1 MCSATL
7 LSETLVALLWLVAAW
22 ARSAASSSRSARSKA
37 VVVGLV
43 VVVAAAAAAEDCLA
57 ISAFISA
64 SSRRRVERSVS
75 SVGGGVVPGAR
86 LITVGGGVPA
96 CALTLVGVG
105 VGPASA
111 LLVAGDASN
120 RTNAEKAFGVDAGV
134 VFWFLAGLVL
144 GLFACKVTER
154 CVKSL
159 GRLVAYLFLKCLFL
173 INLLCNT
180 RREAK

>member
-7 LSETLVALLWLVAAW
+7 LSETLVEIVWVAAW

-43 VVVAAAAAAEDCLA
+43 VVAAAAAVAEDCLA

-111 LLVAGDASN
+111 AELLLAVGVAGGLLAPILLKRLSSLLFFLLPGTLLTE
-120 RTNAEKAFGVDAGV
+120 RKLLMLSVSLPVLLCSGSLLAWCWAC
-134 VFWFLAGLVL
+134 FLA
-144 GLFACKVTER
+144 R
-154 CVKSL
+154 
-159 GRLVAYLFLKCLFL
+159 
-173 INLLCNT
+173 
-180 RREAK
+180 

>member
-1 MCSATL
+1 M
-7 LSETLVALLWLVAAW
+7 
-22 ARSAASSSRSARSKA
+22 
-37 VVVGLV
+37 GLV
-43 VVVAAAAAAEDCLA
+43 VVAAAAAAAEDCLA

-96 CALTLVGVG
+96 CALALVAVDGDPACALTLVGVG

-120 RTNAEKAFGVDAGV
+120 RTNAEKAFGVAAGV

>member
-1 MCSATL
+1 MFL
-7 LSETLVALLWLVAAW
+7 GNW
-22 ARSAASSSRSARSKA
+22 ARSCASSSIKARSIA
-37 VVVGLV
+37 VVGLRV
-43 VVVAAAAAAEDCLA
+43 VGADVAAAEVAAFCLSMA
-57 ISAFISA
+57 AFSSI
-64 SSRRRVERSVS
+64 SRRRVEMSVS
-75 SVGGGVVPGAR
+75 TSGCSGVAVPGGR
-86 LITVGGGVPA
+86 FNTVGGGVPA

-120 RTNAEKAFGVDAGV
+120 RTNAEKAFGVAAGV